1 MDMPLE
7 QMRTTA
13 RKAEGILKLL
23 ANEHRLLVLCQLVDG
38 ERSVGELAQNTN
50 LAQSALSQHLAR
62 LRAEGLVQT
71 RRESQSIYYSMKGE
85 AIQRIIGLLYD
96 IYCGP
101 DADRSGLA

>member
-1 MDMPLE
+1 MDMPLD

-13 RKAEGILKLL
+13 RKAEGMLKLL

-38 ERSVGELAQNTN
+38 ERSVGELAQNIDLT
-50 LAQSALSQHLAR
+50 QSALSQHLAR

-71 RRESQSIYYSMKGE
+71 RRERRSIYYSLKGE

-96 IYCGP
+96 LYCRP
-101 DADRSGLA
+101 DADSAGPG